1 MSDEQRDALLRQH
14 ADSYRGYV
22 TATVLHGQAAA
33 DALGQHPTDLYA
45 LHALDLAGPL
55 TTGAL
60 AERIGLSQSATT
72 RLVDRLVRA
81 GRARRTTD
89 PEDRRRVLV
98 EPLPLPPEED
108 EAAFGPARRRMA
120 EVFGA
125 FSEDELRVL
134 FRYFAAAAPALRDA
148 TAETKGLPAP
158 GAGDGPATAQGRRRR
173 R

>member
-1 MSDEQRDALLRQH
+1 MSEQQHNALLREH
-14 ADSYRGYV
+14 ADSYRAYI

-33 DALGQHPTDLYA
+33 EALGQHPTDLYA

-81 GRARRTTD
+81 GRARRAPD
-89 PEDRRRVLV
+89 PDDRRRVLV
-98 EPLPLPPEED
+98 EPLPIPHDED

-120 EVFGA
+120 EVFQSFTA
-125 FSEDELRVL
+125 DELHVL

-148 TAETKGLPAP
+148 TAETKGLPVAGGP
-158 GAGDGPATAQGRRRR
+158 GN
-173 R
+173 

>member
-1 MSDEQRDALLRQH
+1 MSDQQRDALLQQH

-33 DALGQHPTDLYA
+33 EVLGQHPTDLYA
-45 LHALDLAGPL
+45 LHTLELAGPL

-81 GRARRTTD
+81 GRARRAAD
-89 PEDRRRVLV
+89 PEDRRRVVV
-98 EPLPLPPEED
+98 EPLPLPHEED

-120 EVFGA
+120 EVFET
-125 FSEDELRVL
+125 FSADELRVL
-134 FRYFAAAAPALRDA
+134 FRYFAAAAPALRAA
-148 TAETKGLPAP
+148 TTETKGLP
-158 GAGDGPATAQGRRRR
+158 GD
-173 R
+173 

>member
-1 MSDEQRDALLRQH
+1 MSEQQHNALLREH
-14 ADSYRGYV
+14 ADSYRAYV

-33 DALGQHPTDLYA
+33 EALGQHPTDLYA

-81 GRARRTTD
+81 GRARRAPD
-89 PEDRRRVLV
+89 PDDRRRVLV
-98 EPLPLPPEED
+98 EPLPIPHDED

-120 EVFGA
+120 EVFRGFTA
-125 FSEDELRVL
+125 DELRVL

-148 TAETKGLPAP
+148 TAETKGLPVAGGP
-158 GAGDGPATAQGRRRR
+158 GS
-173 R
+173 

>member
-1 MSDEQRDALLRQH
+1 MSEQRHNALLRQH
-14 ADSYRGYV
+14 ADSYRAYV

-33 DALGQHPTDLYA
+33 EALGQHPTDLYA

-81 GRARRTTD
+81 GRARRAPD
-89 PEDRRRVLV
+89 PDDRRRVLV
-98 EPLPLPPEED
+98 EPLPIPHDED

-120 EVFGA
+120 EVFRSFTA
-125 FSEDELRVL
+125 DELRVL

-148 TAETKGLPAP
+148 TAETKGLPVAGGP
-158 GAGDGPATAQGRRRR
+158 GS
-173 R
+173 

>member
-1 MSDEQRDALLRQH
+1 MSEQQHNALLREH
-14 ADSYRGYV
+14 ADSYRAYV

-33 DALGQHPTDLYA
+33 EALGQHPTDLYA

-81 GRARRTTD
+81 GRARRAPD
-89 PEDRRRVLV
+89 PDDRRRVLV
-98 EPLPLPPEED
+98 EPLPIPHDED

-120 EVFGA
+120 EVFRS
-125 FSEDELRVL
+125 FTVDELRVL

-148 TAETKGLPAP
+148 TAETKQLPVAGGP
-158 GAGDGPATAQGRRRR
+158 GS
-173 R
+173 

>member
-1 MSDEQRDALLRQH
+1 MSEQQHNALLRQH
-14 ADSYRGYV
+14 ADSYRAYV

-33 DALGQHPTDLYA
+33 EALGQHPTDLYA

-81 GRARRTTD
+81 GRARRAPD
-89 PEDRRRVLV
+89 PDDRRRVLV
-98 EPLPLPPEED
+98 EPLPIPHDED

-120 EVFGA
+120 EVFRSFTA
-125 FSEDELRVL
+125 DELRVL

-148 TAETKGLPAP
+148 TAETKGLPVAGGP
-158 GAGDGPATAQGRRRR
+158 GS
-173 R
+173 